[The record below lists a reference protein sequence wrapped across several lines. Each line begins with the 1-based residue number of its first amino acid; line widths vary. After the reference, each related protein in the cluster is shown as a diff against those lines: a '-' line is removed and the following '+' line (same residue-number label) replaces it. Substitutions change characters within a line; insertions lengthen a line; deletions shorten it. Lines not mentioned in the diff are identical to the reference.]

1 MGNKTVDTV
10 ETVDVELNLKIGDSE
25 EKMTKL
31 SDAGKQFK
39 EDMTKALD
47 VGESLPGFKQYV
59 ETSGYSFDRASDKIR
74 RDSRKEGVS
83 SAEQARIT
91 EDLHFQTSLL
101 KASFSDLS
109 DVTKKAKDLNKVL
122 ETGGGLDEVFSR
134 SYSAI
139 IDVLNGIIK
148 SNGNPIGKSED
159 FFYRILRDKL
169 GSYGSQNFSV
179 AEFNQAFSDPIAKQ
193 AALRYVVATSMP
205 QYLKTSFVND
215 KHFDIDKS
223 IDGKLFENF
232 RDSLPTAFKQLPT
245 QRKEMFSGGSFATRL
260 PEDARQ
266 VTDEEMKKMLK
277 VATTNRYFA
286 DAAVQAGVMKKKDG
300 NLLYNKN
307 ATRGQIN
314 MVGGFLMETLENA
327 LRGMPMYG
335 ITDIEDPKVWNS
347 VYRKNNQ
354 RYRAAMEGMEV
365 LNDFD
370 WIAPAYYSKKE
381 AEAVQKSRRKQFV
394 KIDDEELNNGK
405 IMHSPAYKAY
415 EVARYKLGKDG
426 ELVEDS
432 HFARQDS
439 AQLRRIMK
447 KKGRVVPHN
456 SFIDDEI
463 YLSLTTLKY

>member
-1 MGNKTVDTV
+1 MGDKTVNTV

-39 EDMTKALD
+39 EDMTKALE
-47 VGESLPGFKQYV
+47 VGESLPGFTQYV
-59 ETSGYSFDRASDKIR
+59 ETAGYSFERASDKIR

-83 SAEQARIT
+83 SAEQARIA
-91 EDLHFQTSLL
+91 EDLQFQTSLL
-101 KASFSDLS
+101 NASFSDLS
-109 DVTKKAKDLNKVL
+109 DVTKKAKELNGVL
-122 ETGGGLDEVFSR
+122 SSKGGLDKVLTRNFSSIVDVF
-134 SYSAI
+134 
-139 IDVLNGIIK
+139 NGIVK
-148 SNGNPIGKSED
+148 VMGNPTKINES
-159 FFYRILRDKL
+159 FFVEILSKKL
-169 GSYGSQNFSV
+169 GGNSSFE
-179 AEFNQAFSDPIAKQ
+179 EFNKSFSDTRTRQ
-193 AALRYVVATSMP
+193 AALSYVVATAMP
-205 QYLKTSFVND
+205 QYMKSSFVND

-381 AEAVQKSRRKQFV
+381 AEAVQKSRSKQFV